1 MLRVER
7 AGTFTLLV
15 AAGATG
21 AGIAVGMVAAAGG
34 LTGGDTTTT
43 VREVVSPPDV
53 STFRRTQRGLTI
65 HEVYERAAPGVV
77 QVTAAS
83 RARGS
88 GFVVDKA
95 GHIVTSYQVVQGAG
109 RVAVSFSDREQL
121 PARIVGSDPATGV
134 AVLLVKARS
143 RALMPLALGDSDTL
157 QVGDAVVA
165 IGNPR
170 GVDRSITSGIVS
182 ALQRL
187 STDHVIVT
195 DTALQPGDA
204 LLDARGQVVGVGAD
218 GGSAIPIDTVE
229 NVTAQLIA
237 NGSVAHAYLGIEAQ
251 AITGQIAKLFR
262 LPTDEGLLVSA
273 VCGATTG
280 LHGATQRVTL
290 GGRTWPLGGDIV
302 VKVDGTAVRSVAG
315 LRRTIADKKPGQTV
329 RLDIYRGN
337 STKTIDVKLGRQPI
351 TPRC

>member
-21 AGIAVGMVAAAGG
+21 AGIAVGVVVAAGG

-53 STFRRTQRGLTI
+53 SAFRRAQRGLTI
-65 HEVYERAAPGVV
+65 HQVYDRAAPGVV
-77 QVTAAS
+77 QVTTS
-83 RARGS
+83 RMHGS
-88 GFVVDKA
+88 GFVIDKA

-109 RVAVSFSDREQL
+109 SVGVSFSDSEQL
-121 PARIVGSDPATGV
+121 PARVVGRDPASDV

-143 RALMPLALGDSDTL
+143 RALLPLALGDSDTL

-182 ALQRL
+182 TLQRS
-187 STDHVIVT
+187 STDRVILT
-195 DTALQPGDA
+195 DAALDPGDA
-204 LLDARGQVVGVGAD
+204 LLDASGQVVGLGT
-218 GGSAIPIDTVE
+218 GSGSAIPVDTVKD
-229 NVTAQLIA
+229 VTAQLIA
-237 NGSVAHAYLGIEAQ
+237 SGSAAQPYLGIEAQ
-251 AITGQIAKLFR
+251 AITAQVAKLFR
-262 LPTDEGLLVSA
+262 LPTDEGLLVGA
-273 VCGATTG
+273 VCGTTTG
-280 LHGATQRVTL
+280 LHGATQRVTI
-290 GGRTWPLGGDIV
+290 GGRTWALGGDIV
-302 VKVDGTAVRSVAG
+302 VKVDGAAVRSVAA
-315 LRRTIADKKPGQTV
+315 LHRTIANKEPGQTV
-329 RLDIYRGN
+329 KLDIYRGN
-337 STKTIDVKLGRQPI
+337 ATKTIDVKLGRRPI